1 MTYFHEML
9 PGEGPQSRIEAGGRR
24 ILCKGD
30 KGQTQSTQIDSRFD
44 PLISYATDTAGKIN
58 AQGYT
63 PYSEDRFADLTGTQ
77 QTGLDMIT
85 DRATGGDP
93 TMDQA
98 QLTMQDTLAGGNTN
112 PFLDQMVQ
120 RAQDSVRS
128 NGLTGAVNSGSFGN
142 SGLEEV
148 TNRGL
153 GDVATQMYGGAYDAD
168 RNRQMQ
174 ALSLAPTYGN
184 QAYQDASQLMKAGQM
199 EQDQAQ
205 QGMDFDYQQF
215 QEEQNLPYKQMS
227 AYQGLLGS
235 TGANSTTSTSGGGK

>member
-1 MTYFHEML
+1 M
-9 PGEGPQSRIEAGGRR
+9 SGG
-24 ILCKGD
+24 GG
-30 KGQTQSTQIDSRFD
+30 GQTQTTQIDSRFD

-58 AQGYT
+58 NQGYT
-63 PYSEDRFADLTGTQ
+63 PYSGTRFAGLNDTQ
-77 QTGLDMIT
+77 NTGLDMIT
-85 DRATGGDP
+85 ERATNGDP

-98 QLTMQDTLAGGNTN
+98 TATLNDTLAGGNTN

-174 ALSLAPTYGN
+174 ALNLAPTYGN
-184 QAYQDASQLMKAGQM
+184 QTYQDAAQLMKAGQT
-199 EQDQAQ
+199 EQDQTQ
-205 QGMDFDYQQF
+205 QGLDFNYQQF
-215 QEEQNLPYKQMS
+215 QDQQNLPYKQMA

-235 TGANSTTSTSGGGK
+235 SGVNSTTTQSGGGK

>member
-24 ILCKGD
+24 ILCKGGG
-30 KGQTQSTQIDSRFD
+30 GQTQTTQIDSRFD
-44 PLISYATDTAGKIN
+44 PLINYATDTAGKIN
-58 AQGYT
+58 SQGYT

-235 TGANSTTSTSGGGK
+235 SGVNSTTSSSGGGK